1 MAGGAAVVIAR
12 ERLNRSRQLLVVTV
26 TRSAAAQ
33 IRDKIRHH
41 LKTLNLSAGS
51 FTVQTIHALS
61 LQIASQAPDVSGLD
75 PNFVIITDVEQK
87 QLLRKAV
94 EQWLTEQPRL
104 AEVLLE
110 GRGFDGE
117 DSERLRRLSALR
129 AKILP
134 ELAETVIKEAKSSN
148 LRPADVFAIA
158 SQAPAEPYPALLIA
172 AQLFECFEAVRRATG
187 EALIDYDDMTQAA
200 LRALTDP
207 LIRQQWQQRVFAVFE
222 DEAQDSSWQQKEL
235 LEILA
240 TDPAA
245 GVCNYVR
252 VGDPNQA
259 INSTFTPADP
269 HFFRL
274 FCQAC
279 VAEQH
284 FFNMTQAG
292 RSHRA
297 IIAAANVVHRA
308 ANQNR
313 DWGRN
318 PPFSLQDIEPVPDDD
333 PQPNA
338 NPEGPGLS
346 IRYPATITAEVHE
359 IGTRV
364 CALLQ
369 ANPGHSAA
377 ILVRHKAQASV
388 VYRELEPIAI
398 AAGIPLL
405 DAIKN
410 TRRYAVPGDLL
421 AICQFLQRPQ
431 SAQMLRAA
439 LEVLYQRE
447 QIPKFEFDRLAS
459 QPEVLLYPS
468 PLAPE
473 WPEVEPVR
481 AVCHT
486 LLRASTELAI
496 APLLLLI
503 AQRLGYDADELATTD
518 KLVDQIYRA
527 TGQRGATLP
536 VAIASLTD
544 ILSDVQ
550 FKPVDTDSSFTRAN
564 QITLMTLHSA
574 KGLDWDYV
582 FLPFIHDKIFPGKPY
597 FPHPFLGDLDLGD
610 VARAQLRAYLHQQ
623 PIPNVPDAQNQAN
636 QLKAAEELRL
646 LYVGMTRAKRLLAL
660 SAARQ
665 APYSWGNP
673 DNLSDMS
680 PSPLLAELAQRKLHI
695 EAQPSNL

>member
-1 MAGGAAVVIAR
+1 M
-12 ERLNRSRQLLVVTV
+12 
-26 TRSAAAQ
+26 
-33 IRDKIRHH
+33 
-41 LKTLNLSAGS
+41 
-51 FTVQTIHALS
+51 
-61 LQIASQAPDVSGLD
+61 QIASQAPDVSGLD

-94 EQWLTEQPRL
+94 DQWLADQPRL
-104 AEVLLE
+104 AELLLE
-110 GRGFDGE
+110 GQNFDGE
-117 DSERLRRLSALR
+117 ESERLRRLTALR
-129 AKILP
+129 TKILP
-134 ELAETVIKEAKSSN
+134 ELAATVIKEAKSSN
-148 LRPADVFAIA
+148 LRPADLFAIA

-172 AQLFECFEAVRRATG
+172 AQLFERFERVRNATG
-187 EALIDYDDMTQAA
+187 DALIDYDDMTQAA
-200 LRALTDP
+200 LRALNEPT
-207 LIRQQWQQRVFAVFE
+207 IRQHWQQRVFAVFE

-240 TDPAA
+240 TDPAT

-279 VAEQH
+279 VAEQQ
-284 FFNMTQAG
+284 FFSMTQAG

-297 IIAAANVVHRA
+297 IIAAANIVHRA
-308 ANQNR
+308 ANQLR
-313 DWGRN
+313 DWGHN
-318 PPFSLQDIEPVPDDD
+318 PPFSLQDIEPVPEDD

-346 IRYPATITAEVHE
+346 IRYPATITAEVQE

-388 VYRELEPIAI
+388 IYRELEPIAT

-468 PLAPE
+468 PLAPA
-473 WPEVEPVR
+473 WPETAPVR
-481 AVCHT
+481 AVCHA

-527 TGQRGATLP
+527 TGQRAATLP
-536 VAIASLTD
+536 VAIASLTE

-550 FKPVDTDSSFTRAN
+550 FKPVDASADSALTRPN
-564 QITLMTLHSA
+564 QITLMTMHSA

-582 FLPFIHDKIFPGKPY
+582 FLPFIHKKTFPGEPY
-597 FPHPFLGDLDLGD
+597 FPHPFLGELDLSD
-610 VARAQLRAYLHQQ
+610 VARAQLRAHLHHQ
-623 PIPNVPDAQNQAN
+623 PMPNLSVAQAQAD

-665 APYSWGNP
+665 APFSWGNP
-673 DNLSDMS
+673 DSLSDMS
-680 PSPLLAELAQRKLHI
+680 PSPLLTELAKQKLLI
-695 EAQPSNL
+695 EAAQSGRNR